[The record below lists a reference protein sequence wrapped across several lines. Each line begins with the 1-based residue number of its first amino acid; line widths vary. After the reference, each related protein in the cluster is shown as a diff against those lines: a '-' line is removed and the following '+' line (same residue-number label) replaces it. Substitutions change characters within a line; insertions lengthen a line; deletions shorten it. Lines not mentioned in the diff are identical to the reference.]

1 LADIGD
7 TPASVSFVRELR
19 RVLHQLYDWVELS
32 KSPLV
37 ELFGVEQ
44 RGDAPSAL
52 RGVLRQAIESLKPG
66 AGVSP
71 KAKAWRTYQVLHAR
85 YVEQFT
91 QREVASE
98 LGLSIRHLRREESLA
113 VQTLAAYLW
122 DHYNLERKWQEP
134 EGRQL
139 LPKEEEIAGADVKT
153 PTQEQELDWVHDSLP
168 SKPVDVAEA
177 IQAALKLVTP
187 LPQTSTVHIDY
198 QIPENLPCWIVQPTP
213 IQQALLIIFT
223 TVVSR
228 VPGGRVSI
236 NARVDGSQICVYVQ
250 AEGPHPASNEDN
262 GELERLQMARQLVE
276 LSKGALE
283 VTPGKGEKQPFTIK
297 IILPAE
303 QQILV
308 LVIDDNVD
316 TLQLLERYLSNTRYC
331 FIGTSDP
338 QQALSLAVESVPQII
353 LLDVMLPDVD
363 GWELLGR
370 LHTHPQTHHI
380 PIIVCTILP
389 QEQLALNL
397 GATAFMKKPV
407 SRAELLSVLDHLL
420 DRPSIE
426 SD

>member
-7 TPASVSFVRELR
+7 TQTSASFVRELR
-19 RVLHQLYDWVELS
+19 RVLHHLYDWVELS

-37 ELFGVEQ
+37 ELFDVEQ
-44 RGDAPSAL
+44 RGDAPSTL
-52 RGVLRQAIESLKPG
+52 RAVLRQAIESLKPS

-85 YVEQFT
+85 YIEQFT

-122 DHYNLERKWQEP
+122 DHYNLERKWQAP
-134 EGRQL
+134 EDRQL
-139 LPKEEEIAGADVKT
+139 LPEEEEISGADVKT

-168 SKPVDVAEA
+168 SKPVDVGKT
-177 IQAALKLVTP
+177 IQAALKLVDP
-187 LPQTSTVHIDY
+187 LAQTSEVHIDCK
-198 QIPENLPCWIVQPTP
+198 IPESLPAWVVQPTP
-213 IQQALLIIFT
+213 IQQAFLIIFT
-223 TVVSR
+223 VAVGR
-228 VPGGRVSI
+228 VPGGQVSI
-236 NARVDGSQICVYVQ
+236 RAGVDGSEVYVYVQ
-250 AEGPHPASNEDN
+250 TKGSRSGSAEGND
-262 GELERLQMARQLVE
+262 ELERIEMARQLIE
-276 LSKGALE
+276 LSEGSLE
-283 VTPGKGEKQPFTIK
+283 ITPGEGKKQPFTFK
-297 IILPAE
+297 IALPAE
-303 QQILV
+303 EQIPV

-316 TLQLLERYLSNTRYC
+316 TLQLLERYLSNSRYR

-338 QQALSLAVESVPQII
+338 QQALQLAVASNPQII

-370 LHTHPQTHHI
+370 LHTHPQTHDV

-397 GATAFMKKPV
+397 GAAAFMKKPV
-407 SRAELLSVLDHLL
+407 SRTELLSVLDHLL
-420 DRPSIE
+420 DRPLIE